1 MQLVPSDIHDA
12 VKHTGEIST
21 SKGKK

>member
-1 MQLVPSDIHDA
+1 MQLVPSDIHDE
-12 VKHTGEIST
+12 VKHTGQIST

>member
-12 VKHTGEIST
+12 VKHTGQIST